1 MNDQGDKLWD
11 KIYDGESNTPINL
24 IQTVDGGYVM
34 AGYTIVS
41 GKMMDLWIIKR
52 DEEGNPGKVPKI
64 DESGNIVKGL
74 EEKTLKK
81 IYALRDTGPAGGHI
95 FYDKGSYSD
104 GWRYLEAAPMS
115 TEAEKQWGSYYQAYI
130 LKTEWNKKQWSSYET
145 LMRGTG
151 TGIGTGQSNTT
162 IIIIVMTWLNR
173 TNSNSETDNA
183 AQLCYDLTEGGYS
196 DWFYPREMN

>member
-1 MNDQGDKLWD
+1 
-11 KIYDGESNTPINL
+11 
-24 IQTVDGGYVM
+24 
-34 AGYTIVS
+34 
-41 GKMMDLWIIKR
+41 
-52 DEEGNPGKVPKI
+52 
-64 DESGNIVKGL
+64 
-74 EEKTLKK
+74 
-81 IYALRDTGPAGGHI
+81 
-95 FYDKGSYSD
+95 
-104 GWRYLEAAPMS
+104 MS

-196 DWFYPREMN
+196 DWFLPSRDELNLMYTNLKVDSIGGFAEESYWSSSNLGGFAWFQDFNNGQGGYDLFSYAHRVRAVRAF